1 MMIRALLVDDE
12 LPALEEMEYQLRKFD
27 TVEIA
32 GSVQGAGGVLDA
44 LAELKPDAVFLDID
58 MPGTNGLEL
67 ALKIQEL
74 HAGIVIIFVT
84 AYSQYAL
91 EAFKAYPLDYILKP
105 ASERRLAKTIA
116 YLKEQLD
123 SRRPQGHHESKA
135 CIRCFGNFEVFSG
148 GDEKLPVKFAT
159 RQAREM
165 LAYLIC
171 HYEET
176 VTREELI
183 QNIFGGGDDKKTV
196 NLLHVTAYNLR
207 RTLGALDTGGSI
219 SITGNYTFHASD
231 GVCDYIDFVKFNR
244 SNPYV
249 GTENIRKAEEISGL
263 YRGTYLQ
270 AEDYLW
276 AEEIRTEL
284 ELQYEKL
291 LLKIS
296 NYYSDTGNVRES
308 EKTLVML
315 VAENPLSDTGNRALL
330 ELYMREG
337 NAEKFRG
344 AYKAYAKLLKQEL
357 QTKPDAEFRNFFQE
371 NC

>member
-1 MMIRALLVDDE
+1 MIRALLVDDE

-74 HAGIVIIFVT
+74 HAGVAIIFVT

-105 ASERRLAKTIA
+105 VSENRLARTIA
-116 YLKEQLD
+116 YLEEQL
-123 SRRPQGHHESKA
+123 SRRAPHGQPDKA
-135 CIRCFGNFEVFSG
+135 YIRCFGNFEAFSESN
-148 GDEKLPVKFAT
+148 EKLPVKFVT

-183 QNIFGGGDDKKTV
+183 QNIFGGGDDKKTI

-207 RTLGALDTGGSI
+207 RTLAAFDTGGGI

-231 GVCDYIDFVKFNR
+231 GVCDYIDFVKFIR
-244 SNPYV
+244 SNPYI
-249 GTENIRKAEEISGL
+249 GAENIRKAEEISGL
-263 YRGTYLQ
+263 YRGDYLQ

-291 LLKIS
+291 LLKMS
-296 NYYSDTGNVRES
+296 NYYTDAGNTRES
-308 EKTLVML
+308 EKTLVTL

-337 NAEKFRG
+337 NTEKFRD

-357 QTKPDAEFRNFFQE
+357 QTKPDAEFKNFFQE